1 MFSRRYAVYGALSG
15 MMFPVVG
22 TFLEA
27 VTRHRAEPL
36 AVALALA
43 QGEPLLWVIDLAPLI
58 LCVMAAMIG
67 HHQDE
72 TLALEAAK
80 HERFEKTAGE
90 LFGSAQTLLS
100 AVSSFSS
107 MTVQTA
113 ASVRETTATMG
124 LLGHTATQ
132 AALTAETVV
141 GVAHRSKRA
150 SEEGLTAVERA
161 TGELAKISE
170 EVRGMSQRI
179 QGLDKRMRDVF
190 EIATVMGSIADRSQ
204 QMTEAVEREAK
215 RLGAEGESLGLVVKQ
230 MRYHADDVKRAAGQ
244 VKGILVEMHKAVMTA
259 VAAADVGVRRAE
271 QGAEVASSTG
281 AAIRKLAGALE
292 ESSGAAKA
300 IATVAQQQDHGI
312 DEVLK
317 AMNEIYAAT
326 EAAIVS
332 TQSVAQQARWLN
344 DLASGLKSAVAA
356 A

>member
-1 MFSRRYAVYGALSG
+1 MFSRRYATYGAMFGLL
-15 MMFPVVG
+15 FPVGG
-22 TFLEA
+22 TLIEA
-27 VTRHRAEPL
+27 LTRYRADPL
-36 AVALALA
+36 AAALAKA
-43 QGEPLLWVIDLAPLI
+43 QGAPLLWVIDIAPLI
-58 LCVMAAMIG
+58 LCAMAALIG
-67 HHQDE
+67 RRQDE
-72 TLALEAAK
+72 VLALEAAK
-80 HERFEKTAGE
+80 RERFEATAGE
-90 LFGSAQTLLS
+90 LFGSAQALLA

-124 LLGHTATQ
+124 HLGHTATQ

-141 GVAHRSKRA
+141 GLARRSKHA
-150 SEEGLTAVERA
+150 ADEGLSAVERA

-170 EVRGMSQRI
+170 EVGGLSQRI
-179 QGLDKRMRDVF
+179 QALDKRMRDVF
-190 EIATVMGSIADRSQ
+190 EIATVVGNIADRSQ
-204 QMTEAVEREAK
+204 QMAEAVDAESK
-215 RLGAEGESLGLVVKQ
+215 RLGSEGDSLGLVVKQ
-230 MRYHADDVKRAAGQ
+230 LRYHADDVKRAAGQ

-259 VAAADVGVRRAE
+259 VAAADIGVRRAE

-326 EAAIVS
+326 EAAIAS
-332 TQSVAQQARWLN
+332 TQTVALQARSLN
-344 DLASGLKSAVAA
+344 DLASGLRSAVEA
-356 A
+356 